1 MSLVALG
8 ALATVHEHT
17 PAALARSS
25 VCCEV
30 LLVTSACAMSQV
42 TRVTGKKK
50 QYDSWAKSHDRSQV
64 IRGGSW

>member
-1 MSLVALG
+1 VSLVALG

-30 LLVTSACAMSQV
+30 LLVTSACAMSQSP
-42 TRVTGKKK
+42 RVTGFIKAIRFLGKKPRPVT
-50 QYDSWAKSHDRSQV
+50 SHQ
-64 IRGGSW
+64 GGSW

>member
-1 MSLVALG
+1 MVALG

-42 TRVTGKKK
+42 AVT
-50 QYDSWAKSHDRSQV
+50 HPE
-64 IRGGSW
+64 